1 MIGAIDLTTILQ
13 IGFCLFAGLFMSR
26 LAKLVKLPAVTAY
39 LVAGLLIGPFLL
51 GSAGVPGIGFQSLDQ
66 LTGLGIISDVALGFI
81 AFSIGD
87 EFRWSQL
94 KKTGRRAAVIAV
106 IQALSATLAV
116 DAALLLLHLLI
127 PDKLS
132 VAACITLGA
141 IGTATAPAATLMVI
155 NQYKAEGPVTEL
167 LLPIVALDDAIGL
180 VVFAVSI
187 GIAGTLEGGGSV
199 NAVTLFLNPMLE
211 ILGSLVLGGIMGV
224 LLTFS
229 ERFFHSRSKR
239 MSISITFLLLTVALS
254 KLKIFFDGSDVCLG
268 FSPLLSCMML
278 ATVFCNLCDFSEDM
292 MAKVDR
298 WTAPLYIL
306 FFVLSGAELNL
317 SVLADPAVI
326 GVGAVYILSRSAGKI
341 FGADGASR
349 LMKCE
354 PNVCRYLGYT
364 LLPQAGVALGM
375 TVSVAEQLHESGP
388 MIRSIVLFS
397 VLIYELVGPMIT
409 KIALTKA
416 GDIHPELRKSNR
428 GVVTA

>member
-1 MIGAIDLTTILQ
+1 MTILLE
-13 IGFCLFAGLFMSR
+13 IGFAMFAGLLLSR
-26 LAKLVKLPAVTAY
+26 FAKLVKLPAVTAY

-51 GSAGVPGIGFQSLDQ
+51 GRLLPEGLGFQSLDQ
-66 LTGLGIISDVALGFI
+66 VDALGILSDVALGFI

-87 EFRWSQL
+87 EFRMEHL
-94 KKTGRRAAVIAV
+94 KRTGRKAAVIAV

-116 DAALLLLHLLI
+116 DAALLLLHRVI
-127 PDKLS
+127 PEKLPVS
-132 VAACITLGA
+132 ARITLGA
-141 IGTATAPAATLMVI
+141 IATATAPAATLMVI
-155 NQYKAEGPVTEL
+155 NQYKAKGPVTEL

-187 GIAGTLEGGGSV
+187 GIARTLEGGSAV
-199 NAVTLFLNPMLE
+199 NAVTVLLNPVLE
-211 ILGSLVLGGIMGV
+211 IIGSLVLGGIMGGI
-224 LLTFS
+224 LTFC
-229 ERFFHSRSKR
+229 EQFFHSRSKR

-254 KLKIFFDGSDVCLG
+254 KMKIAFPGSDVELG

-278 ATVFCNLCDFSEDM
+278 ATVFCNICDFSEDM

-317 SVLADPAVI
+317 KVFADSAVVL
-326 GVGAVYILSRSAGKI
+326 VGAIYILARSAGKI
-341 FGADGASR
+341 FGAQGASR
-349 LMKCE
+349 LMKCD
-354 PNVCRYLGYT
+354 PNVQKYLGPT

-375 TVSVAEQLHESGP
+375 TVTVAQQLPGSGT

-409 KIALTKA
+409 KIALTRA
-416 GDIHPELRKSNR
+416 GDIHPELRRSNR
-428 GVVTA
+428 GVVTT

>member
-1 MIGAIDLTTILQ
+1 MTILLE
-13 IGFCLFAGLFMSR
+13 IGFAMFAGLLLSR
-26 LAKLVKLPAVTAY
+26 FAKLVKLPAVTAY

-51 GSAGVPGIGFQSLDQ
+51 GRLLPEGLGFQSLDQ
-66 LTGLGIISDVALGFI
+66 VDALGILSDVALGFI

-87 EFRWSQL
+87 EFRMEHL
-94 KKTGRRAAVIAV
+94 KRTGRKAAVIAV

-116 DAALLLLHLLI
+116 DAALLLLHLVI
-127 PDKLS
+127 PEKLPVS
-132 VAACITLGA
+132 ACITLGA
-141 IGTATAPAATLMVI
+141 IATATAPAATLMVI
-155 NQYKAEGPVTEL
+155 NQYKAKGPVTEL

-187 GIAGTLEGGGSV
+187 GIARTLEGGSAV
-199 NAVTLFLNPMLE
+199 NAVTVLLNPVLE
-211 ILGSLVLGGIMGV
+211 IIGSLVLGGIMGGI
-224 LLTFS
+224 LTFC
-229 ERFFHSRSKR
+229 EQFFHSRSKR

-254 KLKIFFDGSDVCLG
+254 KMKIAFPGSDVELG

-278 ATVFCNLCDFSEDM
+278 ATVFCNICDFSEDM

-317 SVLADPAVI
+317 KVFADSAVVL
-326 GVGAVYILSRSAGKI
+326 VGAIYILARSAGKI
-341 FGADGASR
+341 FGAQGASR
-349 LMKCE
+349 LMKCD
-354 PNVCRYLGYT
+354 PNVQKYLGPT

-375 TVSVAEQLHESGP
+375 TVTVAQQLPGSGT

-409 KIALTKA
+409 KIALTRA
-416 GDIHPELRKSNR
+416 GDIHPELRRSNR
-428 GVVTA
+428 GVVTT

>member
-1 MIGAIDLTTILQ
+1 M
-13 IGFCLFAGLFMSR
+13 
-26 LAKLVKLPAVTAY
+26 
-39 LVAGLLIGPFLL
+39 
-51 GSAGVPGIGFQSLDQ
+51 
-66 LTGLGIISDVALGFI
+66 
-81 AFSIGD
+81 
-87 EFRWSQL
+87 
-94 KKTGRRAAVIAV
+94 
-106 IQALSATLAV
+106 
-116 DAALLLLHLLI
+116 
-127 PDKLS
+127 
-132 VAACITLGA
+132 
-141 IGTATAPAATLMVI
+141 
-155 NQYKAEGPVTEL
+155 
-167 LLPIVALDDAIGL
+167 
-180 VVFAVSI
+180 SI

-211 ILGSLVLGGIMGV
+211 ILGSLVLGGVMGV

-428 GVVTA
+428 GVMTA

>member
-1 MIGAIDLTTILQ
+1 MTILLQ
-13 IGFCLFAGLFMSR
+13 IGFSMFAGLFMSR
-26 LAKLVKLPAVTAY
+26 FAKLVKLPAVTAY

-51 GSAGVPGIGFQSLDQ
+51 GRVLPTGLGFQSLEQIDA
-66 LTGLGIISDVALGFI
+66 LGILSDVALGFI

-87 EFRWSQL
+87 EFRLEQL
-94 KKTGRRAAVIAV
+94 RHTGRKAAVIAL
-106 IQALSATLAV
+106 IQALSATFAV
-116 DAALLLLHLLI
+116 DTALLLLHLAI
-127 PDKLS
+127 PEKLPVS
-132 VAACITLGA
+132 ACITLGA
-141 IGTATAPAATLMVI
+141 IAAATAPAATLMVI
-155 NQYKAEGPVTEL
+155 NQYKAKGAVTEL

-187 GIAGTLEGGGSV
+187 GIARTLEGGSSV
-199 NAVTLFLNPMLE
+199 NAVTVLLNPFLEIVGSLALGGLMGLFL
-211 ILGSLVLGGIMGV
+211 S
-224 LLTFS
+224 FY

-254 KLKIFFDGSDVCLG
+254 KAKISFPCSDVQIG

-278 ATVFCNLCDFSEDM
+278 STVFCNICDFSEDM

-317 SVLADPAVI
+317 RVFSEGAVVL
-326 GVGAVYILSRSAGKI
+326 VGAVYILARSAGKV
-341 FGADGASR
+341 FGAGGASK

-354 PNVCRYLGYT
+354 PVVQKYLGPT

-375 TVSVAEQLHESGP
+375 TVTVAQQLPGSGT

-416 GDIHPELRKSNR
+416 GDIHPELRRSNR
-428 GVVTA
+428 GVVNA

>member
-1 MIGAIDLTTILQ
+1 MVTLLQ
-13 IGFCLFAGLFMSR
+13 IGFCLFTGLAMSR

-39 LVAGLLIGPFLL
+39 LVAGLLIGPFVL
-51 GSAGVPGIGFQSLDQ
+51 GRHLIPGLGFQRLEQ
-66 LTGLGIISDVALGFI
+66 IEALGILSDVALGFI

-87 EFRWSQL
+87 EFRLAQL
-94 KKTGRRAAVIAV
+94 KKTGRKAAVIAV
-106 IQALSATLAV
+106 IQALTATLAV

-141 IGTATAPAATLMVI
+141 IATATAPAATLMVI

-199 NAVTLFLNPMLE
+199 NAVTLFLNPALE
-211 ILGSLVLGGIMGV
+211 IVGSLLLGGVMGL

-254 KLKIFFDGSDVCLG
+254 KLKLGFAGSDIRLG

-278 ATVFCNLCDFSEDM
+278 ATVFCNLCDYSEDM

-317 SVLADPAVI
+317 SVFADPAVI
-326 GVGAVYILSRSAGKI
+326 GVGAVYIAARSAGKI

-375 TVSVAEQLHESGP
+375 TVSVAEQLRESGA

-397 VLIYELVGPMIT
+397 VLIYELVGPLIT
-409 KIALTKA
+409 KIALTRA

>member
-1 MIGAIDLTTILQ
+1 MGAFVLTVLLQ
-13 IGFCLFAGLFMSR
+13 IGFSMFAGLAMSR
-26 LAKLVKLPAVTAY
+26 LAKLIKLPAVTAY

-51 GSAGVPGIGFQSLDQ
+51 GQMFPMGLGFQSLEQIDA
-66 LTGLGIISDVALGFI
+66 LGILCDVALGFI

-87 EFRWSQL
+87 EFRLAQL
-94 KKTGRRAAVIAV
+94 KRTGRKAAVIAL
-106 IQALSATLAV
+106 IQALAATAAV
-116 DAALLLLHLLI
+116 DIALLLLHLAI
-127 PDKLS
+127 PEKLPVS
-132 VAACITLGA
+132 ACITLGA
-141 IGTATAPAATLMVI
+141 IAAATAPAATLMVI
-155 NQYKAEGPVTEL
+155 NQYKAKGPVTEL

-187 GIAGTLEGGGSV
+187 GIARTLEGGSAL
-199 NAVTLFLNPMLE
+199 NAVTLLLNPLLE
-211 ILGSLVLGGIMGV
+211 IVGSLALGGLMGL
-224 LLTFS
+224 LLTFC

-239 MSISITFLLLTVALS
+239 MSISITFLLITVALS
-254 KLKIFFDGSDVCLG
+254 KLKIAFPGSSVQFG

-278 ATVFCNLCDFSEDM
+278 ATVFCNICDYSEDM

-317 SVLADPAVI
+317 RVFSDSAVI
-326 GVGAVYILSRSAGKI
+326 CVGLIYILARSAGKI
-341 FGADGASR
+341 FGSAGASR

-354 PNVCRYLGYT
+354 PKVQKYLGPT

-375 TVSVAEQLHESGP
+375 TVTVAEQLPGSGT

-409 KIALTKA
+409 KIALTRA
-416 GDIHPELRKSNR
+416 GDIHPELRRSNR
-428 GVVTA
+428 GVVTT

>member
-1 MIGAIDLTTILQ
+1 MTILLE
-13 IGFCLFAGLFMSR
+13 IGFAMFAGLLLSR
-26 LAKLVKLPAVTAY
+26 FAKLVKLPAVTAY

-51 GSAGVPGIGFQSLDQ
+51 GRLLPEGLGFQSLDQ
-66 LTGLGIISDVALGFI
+66 VDALGILSDVALGFI

-87 EFRWSQL
+87 EFRMEQL
-94 KKTGRRAAVIAV
+94 KRTGRKAAVIAV

-116 DAALLLLHLLI
+116 DTALLLLHLVI
-127 PDKLS
+127 PEKLPVS
-132 VAACITLGA
+132 ACITLGA
-141 IGTATAPAATLMVI
+141 IAAATAPAATLMVI
-155 NQYKAEGPVTEL
+155 NQYKAKGPVTEL

-187 GIAGTLEGGGSV
+187 GIARTLEGGSAV
-199 NAVTLFLNPMLE
+199 NAVTVLLNPVLE
-211 ILGSLVLGGIMGV
+211 IIGSLVLGGIMGGI
-224 LLTFS
+224 LTFC
-229 ERFFHSRSKR
+229 EQFFHSRSKR

-254 KLKIFFDGSDVCLG
+254 KMKIAFPGSDVELG

-278 ATVFCNLCDFSEDM
+278 ATVFCNICDFSEDM

-317 SVLADPAVI
+317 KVFADSAVVL
-326 GVGAVYILSRSAGKI
+326 VGAIYILARSAGKI
-341 FGADGASR
+341 FGAQGASR
-349 LMKCE
+349 LMKCD
-354 PNVCRYLGYT
+354 PNVQKYLGPT

-375 TVSVAEQLHESGP
+375 TVTVAQQLPGSGT

-409 KIALTKA
+409 KIALTRA
-416 GDIHPELRKSNR
+416 GDIHPELRRSNR
-428 GVVTA
+428 GVVTT

>member
-1 MIGAIDLTTILQ
+1 M
-13 IGFCLFAGLFMSR
+13 FAGLLLSR
-26 LAKLVKLPAVTAY
+26 FAKLVKLPAVTAY

-51 GSAGVPGIGFQSLDQ
+51 GRLLPEGLGFQSLDQ
-66 LTGLGIISDVALGFI
+66 VDALGILSDVALGFI

-87 EFRWSQL
+87 EFRMEHL
-94 KKTGRRAAVIAV
+94 KRTGRKAAVIAV

-116 DAALLLLHLLI
+116 DAALLLLHLVI
-127 PDKLS
+127 PEKLPVS
-132 VAACITLGA
+132 ACITLGA
-141 IGTATAPAATLMVI
+141 IATATAPAATLMVI
-155 NQYKAEGPVTEL
+155 NQYKAKGPVTEL

-187 GIAGTLEGGGSV
+187 GIARTLEGGSAV
-199 NAVTLFLNPMLE
+199 NAVTVLLNPVLE
-211 ILGSLVLGGIMGV
+211 IIGSLVLGGIMGGI
-224 LLTFS
+224 LTFC
-229 ERFFHSRSKR
+229 EQFFHSRSKR

-254 KLKIFFDGSDVCLG
+254 KMKIAFPGSDVELG

-278 ATVFCNLCDFSEDM
+278 ATVFCNICDFSEDM

-317 SVLADPAVI
+317 KVFADSAVVL
-326 GVGAVYILSRSAGKI
+326 VGAIYILSRSAGKI
-341 FGADGASR
+341 FGAQGASR
-349 LMKCE
+349 LMKCD
-354 PNVCRYLGYT
+354 PNVQKYLGPT

-375 TVSVAEQLHESGP
+375 TVTVAQQLPGSGT

-409 KIALTKA
+409 KIALTRA
-416 GDIHPELRKSNR
+416 GDIHPELRRSNR
-428 GVVTA
+428 GVVTT